1 MGQTLLVTVA
11 SQFGGADY
19 DKSIFGVIGG
29 DPRPL
34 NGRKIQIIPKK
45 RTFGNIPK
53 VRFWGIFC
61 IFLPFRGLGSPPVT
75 PKILSS

>member
-1 MGQTLLVTVA
+1 MGQTLLVA

-34 NGRKIQIIPKK
+34 NGRKMQTIPKK
-45 RTFGNIPK
+45 RTFGKLPK
-53 VRFWGIFC
+53 VRFLGIAFCRICCKMRVFQQWG
-61 IFLPFRGLGSPPVT
+61 G
-75 PKILSS
+75 